1 MATHYPSGTA
11 DHDLVKTGP
20 VSNTRKQ
27 PNWVHSII
35 AGAAMLAISSLLAVL
50 IFDWYFFSVIDGLS
64 TSLRPIAGA
73 FRHATADTTK
83 NARNTRDP
91 GERREQ
97 PGRKDVTADSLSA
110 GSSTA
115 AKAITDKSNQRPG
128 GDQESLFVPVRS
140 AAGAKAAAN

>member
-1 MATHYPSGTA
+1 
-11 DHDLVKTGP
+11 VNTGP

-27 PNWVHSII
+27 PKWLHTII

-50 IFDWYFFSVIDGLS
+50 IFDWYFFSLIDALS

-73 FRHATADTTK
+73 FRHATADTAK
-83 NARNTRDP
+83 NARNAGDP

-97 PGRKDVTADSLSA
+97 PGTKDVTPNSLPA

-115 AKAITDKSNQRPG
+115 AKAITEKSDQRPG
-128 GDQESLFVPVRS
+128 GDQAGSLFVPVRS
-140 AAGAKAAAN
+140 AADAKAAPN